1 MMRNTFDYII
11 VGAGSAGCV
20 LANRL
25 SARPDVRVLLLEA
38 GGADSSP
45 WIHMP
50 AGLARLVNDPRIDW
64 RYYTEPEP
72 ELENRRLYWPRG
84 RVLGGS
90 SSINAMCY
98 TRGHPLDYDE
108 WAALAGE
115 EWSYRRVLPYFLRA
129 EDQARGAD
137 AWHGVGGPLSVED
150 LGFRNPLSPVF
161 VAAGVACGL
170 PPNEDFNGS
179 RQEGVGF
186 YQVTQRRG
194 RRCSAAVAYLAP
206 ARGRANLEI
215 RTHGLVT
222 RVVFAGSRAV
232 GVEYRGPGGSEL
244 VQAEREVLLAAGA
257 IGSPHLLLLSGVGPA
272 DDLRRLGVPVV
283 AHSPEVGRNLQ
294 DHLDFCTVSR
304 CTQPISY
311 DFSRLQEAGVA
322 LRYFL
327 THSGPGV
334 SNIAEAGGFVR
345 SRLAADARPDVQL
358 HFVPAQLDDHG
369 RNRLPGHGFTVHAC
383 VLRPRSR
390 GAISLRSSRPEDPP
404 RIRAGYLSGAG
415 DLEALL
421 EGVRLAR
428 DIIRA
433 APFAAYRGAEV
444 FPGEAVTLPS
454 ALEAVVRHK
463 AETIYHPSGSCRMG
477 RDAQAVLDSS
487 LRVRGVES
495 LRVIDASVMPKLVG
509 GNTNAPTIMI
519 AEKAAAEFLGLG
531 ESAVLSFAGS
541 TGPSSGVERC
551 GIIRQGI
558 RGSDP

>member
-1 MMRNTFDYII
+1 MKDDTFDYVII
-11 VGAGSAGCV
+11 GAGSAGCV

-25 SARPDVRVLLLEA
+25 SARPQSRVLLLEA
-38 GGADSSP
+38 GGSDSSP

-72 ELENRRLYWPRG
+72 ELQNRRLYWPRG

-98 TRGHPLDYDE
+98 TRGHPLDYEE
-108 WAALAGE
+108 WAELAGE
-115 EWSYRRVLPYFLRA
+115 EWNYRRVLPYFMKA
-129 EDQARGAD
+129 EDQAHGAD
-137 AWHGVGGPLSVED
+137 AYHGVGGPLGVED

-161 VAAGVACGL
+161 VAAGEACAL
-170 PPNEDFNGS
+170 PRNDDFNGD

-206 ARGRANLEI
+206 ARRRANLRI

-222 RVVFAGSRAV
+222 RIVFAGKRAV
-232 GVEYRGPGGSEL
+232 AVEYLRHGNREIAH
-244 VQAEREVLLAAGA
+244 AEREVLLAAGA

-272 DDLRRLGVPVV
+272 EQLRQVGVPLV
-283 AHSPEVGRNLQ
+283 AHSPEVGCNLQ

-304 CTQPISY
+304 CTQPVSY
-311 DFSRLQEAGVA
+311 DFNRLQELAVA

-334 SNIAEAGGFVR
+334 SNIAEAGAFVR
-345 SRLAADARPDVQL
+345 SQLAADVRPDLQL

-383 VLRPRSR
+383 VLRPASR
-390 GAISLRSSRPEDPP
+390 GTITLRSPRPEDPP
-404 RIRAGYLSGAG
+404 RIQPGYLSGKP

-433 APFAAYRGAEV
+433 APFSAYRGREV
-444 FPGEAVTLPS
+444 FPGEGITTRRE
-454 ALEAVVRHK
+454 LESVVRGK

-477 RDAQAVLDSS
+477 RDANAVLDPS
-487 LRVRGVES
+487 LRVQGTEG
-495 LRVIDASVMPKLVG
+495 LRVIDASVMPRLIG

-519 AEKAAAEFLGLG
+519 AEKAAAELL
-531 ESAVLSFAGS
+531 
-541 TGPSSGVERC
+541 
-551 GIIRQGI
+551 
-558 RGSDP
+558 

>member
-1 MMRNTFDYII
+1 MRRNTFDYII

-25 SARPDVRVLLLEA
+25 SARPDARVLLLEA

-50 AGLARLVNDPRIDW
+50 AGLARLVHDPRIDW

-72 ELENRRLYWPRG
+72 ELENRHLYWPRG

-108 WAALAGE
+108 WATLAGE
-115 EWSYRRVLPYFLRA
+115 EWGYRRVLPYFIEA

-137 AWHGVGGPLSVED
+137 AYHGVGGPLAVED
-150 LGFRNPLSPVF
+150 LGFRNPLSSVF
-161 VAAGVACGL
+161 VAAGVTCGL
-170 PPNEDFNGS
+170 PRNDDFNGP

-186 YQVTQRRG
+186 YQVTQRHG

-215 RTHGLVT
+215 RTRTLAT
-222 RVVFAGSRAV
+222 RIVFAGRDAV
-232 GVEYRGPGGSEL
+232 GVEYRGRGGRIER
-244 VQAEREVLLAAGA
+244 VHAEREVLLAAGA

-272 DDLRRLGVPVV
+272 EDIRQMDLPLVV
-283 AHSPEVGRNLQ
+283 DSPEVGRNLQ
-294 DHLDFCTVSR
+294 DHLDFCTVCR

-311 DFSRLQEAGVA
+311 DFNRRQEVVVA

-345 SRLAADARPDVQL
+345 SRLAADARPDLQL

-383 VLRPRSR
+383 VLRPHSR
-390 GAISLRSSRPEDPP
+390 GTISLRSPRPEDPP
-404 RIRAGYLSGAG
+404 RIHAGYLTGQG

-433 APFAAYRGAEV
+433 APFAAYRGTEV
-444 FPGEAVTLPS
+444 FPGEDVTTRS
-454 ALEAVVRHK
+454 ALEAVVRRK

-477 RDAQAVLDSS
+477 LDENAVLDPS
-487 LRVRGVES
+487 LRVRGTER
-495 LRVIDASVMPKLVG
+495 LRVIDASVMPRLVG

-519 AEKAAAEFLGLG
+519 AEKAAAELL
-531 ESAVLSFAGS
+531 
-541 TGPSSGVERC
+541 
-551 GIIRQGI
+551 
-558 RGSDP
+558 RG